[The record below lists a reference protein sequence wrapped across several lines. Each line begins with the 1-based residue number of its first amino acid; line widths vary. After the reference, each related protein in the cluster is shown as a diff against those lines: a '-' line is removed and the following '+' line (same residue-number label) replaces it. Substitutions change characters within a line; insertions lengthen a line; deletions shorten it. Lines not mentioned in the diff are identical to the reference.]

1 MNYYYLIINDN
12 KMNALLCTTA
22 LYGSDRI
29 LRKQCGMFRYPIET
43 SNRMVCIGFQW
54 FILYY
59 VLKNLYTDHLSGT
72 LWKNSLQP
80 KTIWAGD
87 YMAGYFLY
95 DLLILF
101 SSARGRKQ
109 YLFIVHHLI
118 SVFLCSVNKLYPCGN
133 DVLNNSIILILE
145 LSSPWMNL
153 WKICEEIDSKSFLT
167 RFFFLTTRFLFGI
180 SRMGFMTL
188 WLMYYL
194 LTQYQFNTSH
204 TLNLGG
210 FLAVYVASIK
220 WYMAMLRK

>member
-1 MNYYYLIINDN
+1 
-12 KMNALLCTTA
+12 MNALLCTTA

-29 LRKQCGMFRYPIET
+29 VRKNCGMFRYPIET
-43 SNRMVCIGFQW
+43 ANRMICMGFQF

-59 VLKNLYTDHLSGT
+59 VLNNLYTYHHNGT
-72 LWKNSLQP
+72 VWQNSSQP
-80 KTIWAGD
+80 KTVWASD

-101 SSARGRKQ
+101 SSARGRRQ

-118 SVFLCSVNKLYPCGN
+118 SLLIYGVNKVYPCGN

-153 WKICEEIDSKSFLT
+153 WKICEEINTKSLLT
-167 RFFFLTTRFLFGI
+167 KTLFSITRFLFGL
-180 SRMGFMTL
+180 SRMGFMTI

-194 LTQYQFNTSH
+194 RSQYQFKWNH

-210 FLAVYVASIK
+210 FLTVYVASIK
-220 WYMAMLRK
+220 WYIAMWRK